1 MYLSLLSNV
10 FILLC
15 FCFSSRRRH
24 TRCALVTGVQMC
36 ALPIWPHPDRGI
48 VEGGATIGLG
58 RIGAGQRID
67 ADAFLESG
75 MRPDAFD
82 DHHAAPHAIEQ
93 SGMQL
98 HGTAV
103 VAEPHSIAIADPA
116 VRRILRKEDL
126 KSGV

>member
-1 MYLSLLSNV
+1 MRISDW
-10 FILLC
+10 
-15 FCFSSRRRH
+15 SSDV
-24 TRCALVTGVQMC
+24 CSSDL
-36 ALPIWPHPDRGI
+36 
-48 VEGGATIGLG
+48 
-58 RIGAGQRID
+58 

-103 VAEPHSIAIADPA
+103 VAEPHSIAIADPE
-116 VRRILRKEDL
+116 VRRILRMDKGSRPLFATGRGRRLGERSIEEVAGRRGDR
-126 KSGV
+126 KSTSLNSSH